1 MATTAHPL
9 ARLTD
14 GASTR
19 PKRLLIVT
27 TVSATLGAFLFPFAD
42 HFRALGWK
50 VDAMANG
57 ASTCPDCA
65 LHFHRCHD
73 ANWSRSPFA
82 LRNLLRLPGLFAQ
95 VRAAIAT
102 GYDIVHVHTPVA
114 AFVTRLALVLPLA
127 GSRPRV
133 VYTAH
138 GFHFQPGNRWFS
150 NLIYIS
156 LERLAGRWTDY
167 LITINQA
174 DELAAHRLALVPPG
188 HLFHMPGIGLD
199 RDHFRPD
206 AVSLAAVDSLRIRL
220 GIPAIDPV
228 FVMIAEFIPRKR
240 QQDALLALPRL
251 TAQNCHLVFVGD
263 GPCRPSVETLT
274 LSLGLSE
281 RVHFAGQQEDVRPF
295 IRMARAVFLTSE
307 REGLPRSLM
316 ESLSCGIPVIG
327 SDIRGIRDL
336 VTAQVG
342 KLFPMGDIPAL
353 ASAFA
358 WFLEHPPEGR
368 AAVNGA
374 AAHMGELARR
384 GTARYSISHILRLHE
399 ELYAKL

>member
-1 MATTAHPL
+1 MATAPHPP
-9 ARLTD
+9 ANLTD

-27 TVSATLGAFLFPFAD
+27 TVSATLRAFLFPFAD

-50 VDAMANG
+50 VDAMASG

-65 LHFHRCHD
+65 LHFLRCHD

-82 LRNLLRLPGLFAQ
+82 LRNLLLLPGLFAQ

-114 AFVTRLALVLPLA
+114 AFITRLALALPLA

-133 VYTAH
+133 LYTAH

-174 DELAAHRLALVPPG
+174 DELAARRLVLVPPG
-188 HLFHMPGIGLD
+188 HLFPMPGVGLD
-199 RDHFRPD
+199 RDYFHPD
-206 AVSLAAVDSLRIRL
+206 AVPPAVVESLRLRL
-220 GIPAIDPV
+220 GIPATDPV

-240 QQDALLALPRL
+240 HQDALLALARL
-251 TAQNCHLVFVGD
+251 TAQNWHLVFVGT

-274 LSLGLSE
+274 KALGLLE
-281 RVHFAGQQEDVRPF
+281 RVHFVGQQADVRPF
-295 IRMARAVFLTSE
+295 IRLARAVFLTSE
-307 REGLPRSLM
+307 QEGLPRSLM
-316 ESLSCGIPVIG
+316 ESLSSGIPVIG

-336 VTAQVG
+336 VTPQNG
-342 KLFPMGDIPAL
+342 KLFPLGDIPAL
-353 ASAFA
+353 AAAFA
-358 WFLEHPPEGR
+358 WFLEHP
-368 AAVNGA
+368 AL
-374 AAHMGELARR
+374 AAHMGELARQ